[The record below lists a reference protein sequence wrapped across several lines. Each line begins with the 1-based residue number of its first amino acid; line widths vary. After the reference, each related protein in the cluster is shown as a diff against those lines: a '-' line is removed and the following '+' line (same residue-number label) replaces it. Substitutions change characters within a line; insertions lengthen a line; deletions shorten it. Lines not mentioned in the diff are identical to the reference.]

1 MERLRFVSP
10 HDSNTIRRSGQGVRL
25 SVGGGGEG
33 GVEAGEPAEAR
44 EHTAE
49 QTDVTRGYGQGNT
62 GVGTHTHT
70 LILFQ
75 YTPQHTMLRPLIHQ
89 QIPKYY
95 PTKL

>member
-1 MERLRFVSP
+1 M
-10 HDSNTIRRSGQGVRL
+10 
-25 SVGGGGEG
+25 GGGGEG

-44 EHTAE
+44 EHTAG

-75 YTPQHTMLRPLIHQ
+75 HTLLRSLIQQ
-89 QIPKYY
+89 QITKYY